1 MKILLVVN
9 PVSGDVDKSEFLK
22 YAQEACAKYG
32 YELGVFKTKGQDD
45 LEKLRKEIEAF
56 SPDRIGAVGGDGTF
70 RLAAIANLESA
81 IPVGVIPFGSAN
93 GFAKELGAA
102 QDPNE
107 AFSDLLKSQLIARMD
122 AIKINDVHCIHMAD
136 IGLNARIVKAFNS
149 DINRGMTTYAKHFF
163 SELSKSE
170 PFGFELSCNG
180 ETLTGQ
186 SEMIS
191 VGNGRKFGFGVP
203 INKSGNPFD
212 GKADIVIVDVVNAQK
227 IIRAGLSAIDEV
239 FMDNLDTQTRAVS
252 EAEIKLDQPQF
263 FQCDGELIGK
273 VSELKI
279 SVLKGAI
286 PFITT
291 KLNPY
296 I

>member
-9 PVSGDVDKSEFLK
+9 PVSGDVDKSQFLQSAK
-22 YAQEACAKYG
+22 DQCAKYG
-32 YELGVFKTKGQDD
+32 YKLGIFKTTGEGD
-45 LEKLRKEIEAF
+45 LEKLRKEIETF
-56 SPDRIGAVGGDGTF
+56 SPGRIGAVGGDGTF
-70 RLAAIANLESA
+70 RLVAIANLKSE
-81 IPVGVIPFGSAN
+81 IPIGVIPFGSAN

-122 AIKINDVHCIHMAD
+122 AIKINEAHCIHMAD
-136 IGLNARIVKAFNS
+136 LGLNARIVKAFNS
-149 DINRGMTTYAKHFF
+149 DENRGMATYAKHFF
-163 SELSKSE
+163 SELSNSAS
-170 PFGFELSCNG
+170 FGFELRCND

-212 GKADIVIVDVVNAQK
+212 GKADIVIVDVINAQK

-239 FMDNLDTQTRAVS
+239 FMDNLDTQTQSVN

-286 PFITT
+286 PYITT